1 MNMKVQFI
9 VRNEVA
15 LQLYE
20 KGYSYRW
27 IAQKMNRS
35 KVTIRSYI
43 SRAKRDRVGRLIL
56 ENQAEKIV

>member
-1 MNMKVQFI
+1 MKVEFI
-9 VRNEVA
+9 FRNEVA

-27 IAQKMNRS
+27 IAQKMGRS
-35 KVTIRSYI
+35 KATIRKYI
-43 SRAKRDRVGRLIL
+43 SRAKGDRRDRLIL